1 MFGDTRAAGCLPP
14 HPALR
19 FWTLK
24 NSYHSQKART
34 NNMPPKKTTPS
45 PSTQEEHACA
55 QKPGHPRVD
64 REVQNHATTT
74 QSWIVVDSFMAGLF
88 GALASV
94 FGKLAFSSN
103 SILVTFLEDK
113 CPQVDLYSVGGEL
126 ACTYVVYLCRVLMF
140 VIMGWVNAMMFH
152 FAFKAMNTEGSLSGT
167 VTTTSCNFVF
177 TALLG
182 YFLFREELSLMW
194 FVGAACIAI
203 GVCLVTMGKDRKAM
217 MVSKK
222 KK

>member
-1 MFGDTRAAGCLPP
+1 MPIRTRRSRSKEAPKGPFARRSPGKKNTPVRKSPGD
-14 HPALR
+14 
-19 FWTLK
+19 
-24 NSYHSQKART
+24 
-34 NNMPPKKTTPS
+34 
-45 PSTQEEHACA
+45 
-55 QKPGHPRVD
+55 PRVD

-74 QSWIVVDSFMAGLF
+74 QPWIAVDSFMAGLF

-94 FGKLAFSSN
+94 FGKLAFSSD

-113 CPQVDLYSVGGEL
+113 CLQVDLSSVGGEG
-126 ACTYVVYLCRVLMF
+126 ACTYAVYLCRVLMF

-182 YFLFREELSLMW
+182 YFLFGEELSLMW

-203 GVCLVTMGKDRKAM
+203 GVCLVTMGKDHKTM

-222 KK
+222 K